1 MSDKSVTI
9 EEANDLKNLLEEH
22 IIEAVMEFQRK
33 TELRV
38 VNIEL
43 GSLENGEIIVAVAAM
58 L

>member
-22 IIEAVMEFQRK
+22 IAESVVEFQRK
-33 TELRV
+33 TELKV

-43 GSLENGEIIVAVAAM
+43 AMLESGEIVVAVAAM